1 MTCVYLLSRVCR
13 GCHPNLSHP
22 LLFGVDVAGLDKQ
35 WQCSHCRVLD
45 VPGGINHA
53 VGLYPEIRRVAAF
66 KSHQTSSA
74 TVDKPHCKE
83 TDKFKLKK
91 KSPGKTNSKETG
103 WKWLMLECRQTDR
116 RSHKGF
122 LILLLAHTLFTSSWA
137 PEVFL
142 KAGTVGK
149 SWRENKNLPTKS
161 EHL

>member
-1 MTCVYLLSRVCR
+1 M
-13 GCHPNLSHP
+13 
-22 LLFGVDVAGLDKQ
+22 LFGVDVAGLDKQ
-35 WQCSHCRVLD
+35 RQCSQCRVLD
-45 VPGGINHA
+45 FPGGINHA

-91 KSPGKTNSKETG
+91 NKIKKSPGKTNLKKNRMEMAYVGMQTD
-103 WKWLMLECRQTDR
+103 RQTDR
-116 RSHKGF
+116 RSRKGF

-149 SWRENKNLPTKS
+149 RWRENKNLPSKS